1 MIWREKRVLLIVLGL
16 LLLANTIFFFTYR
29 VQYVSRLEDLD
40 ARQEQTTAQLDQ
52 ARHARVTAQQQLA
65 ASKKVQSDL
74 QVLYNERWSTALMRL
89 TALIDE
95 VRRLAAAS
103 HLEPPSYSFTTGE
116 SKIASTSTAN
126 NAAPNTKGS
135 IGTTTV
141 EIAFN
146 VQGTY
151 DQVRR
156 LINLLELSDQFVII
170 DGISLAASGER
181 ESADKAEKTDRTLT
195 LNIRL
200 KTLFRD
206 ARNAPAAAKQL

>member
-29 VQYVSRLEDLD
+29 VQYVSRLQDLD
-40 ARQEQTTAQLDQ
+40 ARQAQAQAQLDQ
-52 ARHARVTAQQQLA
+52 ARNARITAEQQLA
-65 ASKKVQSDL
+65 AYKKVEADL
-74 QVLYNERWSTALMRL
+74 QVLYNERWSTPMRRL

-95 VRRLAAAS
+95 VKRLAAAS
-103 HLEPPSYSFTTGE
+103 HLQPPAYAFTNGE
-116 SKIASTSTAN
+116 SKQAS
-126 NAAPNTKGS
+126 NAPAATKGA

-141 EIAFN
+141 AIAFT

-151 DQVRR
+151 EQVRR

-170 DGISLAASGER
+170 DSVSLATNGTAT
-181 ESADKAEKTDRTLT
+181 DKILT

-206 ARNAPAAAKQL
+206 TRTNAPAANRQL

>member
-16 LLLANTIFFFTYR
+16 LLLANTVFFFTYR
-29 VQYVSRLEDLD
+29 VQYVSRLQDLD
-40 ARQEQTTAQLDQ
+40 SRQEQAQAQLDQ
-52 ARHARVTAQQQLA
+52 ARNASITAEQQLA
-65 ASKKVQSDL
+65 AYKKVQADL
-74 QVLYNERWSTALMRL
+74 QVLYNERWSTPMQRL

-95 VRRLAAAS
+95 VKRIAAAS
-103 HLEPPSYSFTTGE
+103 HLQPPSYAFTTTE
-116 SKIASTSTAN
+116 SKPLIGATGPS
-126 NAAPNTKGS
+126 TKGS

-141 EIAFN
+141 GIAFT

-151 DQVRR
+151 EQVRR

-170 DGISLAASGER
+170 DGISLASDGSG
-181 ESADKAEKTDRTLT
+181 SDKTLT

-206 ARNAPAAAKQL
+206 VRTNAPAANRQL

>member
-16 LLLANTIFFFTYR
+16 LLLANTVFFFTYR
-29 VQYVSRLEDLD
+29 VQYVSRLQDLD
-40 ARQEQTTAQLDQ
+40 SRQEQEQAQLDQ
-52 ARHARVTAQQQLA
+52 ARNASITAEQQLA
-65 ASKKVQSDL
+65 AYKKVQADL
-74 QVLYNERWSTALMRL
+74 QVLYNERWSTPMQRL

-95 VRRLAAAS
+95 VKRLAAAS
-103 HLEPPSYSFTTGE
+103 HLQPPSYAFTTTE
-116 SKIASTSTAN
+116 SKPLVGATGPS
-126 NAAPNTKGS
+126 TKGS

-141 EIAFN
+141 GIAFT

-151 DQVRR
+151 EQVRR

-170 DGISLAASGER
+170 DGISLASDGSG
-181 ESADKAEKTDRTLT
+181 SDKTLT

-206 ARNAPAAAKQL
+206 VRTNAPAANRQL

>member
-16 LLLANTIFFFTYR
+16 LLLANTVFFFTYR
-29 VQYVSRLEDLD
+29 VQYVSRLQDLD
-40 ARQEQTTAQLDQ
+40 TRQEQAQAQLDQ
-52 ARHARVTAQQQLA
+52 ARNARVTAEQQLA
-65 ASKKVQSDL
+65 AYKKVETDL
-74 QVLYNERWSTALMRL
+74 QVLYNERWSTPMQRL

-95 VRRLAAAS
+95 VKRLAAAS
-103 HLEPPSYSFTTGE
+103 HLQPPSYAFTTTE
-116 SKIASTSTAN
+116 SKPIAGTTSGT
-126 NAAPNTKGS
+126 PSKGS

-141 EIAFN
+141 GISFT

-151 DQVRR
+151 EQVRR

-170 DGISLAASGER
+170 DGISLASDGSG
-181 ESADKAEKTDRTLT
+181 SDKTLT

-206 ARNAPAAAKQL
+206 VRTNAPPANRQL

>member
-29 VQYVSRLEDLD
+29 VQYVSRLQDLD
-40 ARQEQTTAQLDQ
+40 ARQAQAQGQLEQ
-52 ARHARVTAQQQLA
+52 ARNARLTAEQQLA
-65 ASKKVQSDL
+65 AYKKVQTDL
-74 QVLYNERWSTALMRL
+74 QVLYNERWSTSMQRL

-95 VRRLAAAS
+95 VKRLAAAS
-103 HLEPPSYSFTTGE
+103 HLQPPAYAFTSGE
-116 SKIASTSTAN
+116 SKQAATTP
-126 NAAPNTKGS
+126 NAKGS
-135 IGTTTV
+135 IGTITV
-141 EIAFN
+141 GIAFN

-151 DQVRR
+151 EQVRR

-170 DGISLAASGER
+170 DGISLGSN
-181 ESADKAEKTDRTLT
+181 ESATDKTLM

-206 ARNAPAAAKQL
+206 VRTPAPAANRQL

>member
-1 MIWREKRVLLIVLGL
+1 MIWREKRLLLIILGV

-40 ARQEQTTAQLDQ
+40 ARLEQTQ
-52 ARHARVTAQQQLA
+52 ARLQQAHRTRITAEQQLA
-65 ASKKVQSDL
+65 ACKKVQSDL
-74 QVLYNERWSTALMRL
+74 QILYNERWSTPMQRL

-95 VRRLAAAS
+95 VKRLAAAS
-103 HLEPPSYSFTTGE
+103 HLEPPSYQFTNSET
-116 SKIASTSTAN
+116 KN
-126 NAAPNTKGS
+126 NGTRGS
-135 IGTTTV
+135 VGTTTV
-141 EIAFN
+141 SIAFN

-151 DQVRR
+151 EQVRR

-170 DGISLAASGER
+170 DGISLASNGTAT
-181 ESADKAEKTDRTLT
+181 DKTLT

-206 ARNAPAAAKQL
+206 TRVNAPAANKQL

>member
-1 MIWREKRVLLIVLGL
+1 MIWREKRILLIVLGL

-29 VQYVSRLEDLD
+29 VQYVSRLQDLD
-40 ARQEQTTAQLDQ
+40 ARQEQSTARLDQ
-52 ARHARVTAQQQLA
+52 ARHARITTEQQLA
-65 ASKKVQSDL
+65 AYKKVQSDL
-74 QVLYNERWSTALMRL
+74 QVLYNERWSTALQRL

-103 HLEPPSYSFTTGE
+103 HLEPPSYQFTSGE
-116 SKIASTSTAN
+116 TKNSSIVS
-126 NAAPNTKGS
+126 NTKGS

-141 EIAFN
+141 EISFN

-151 DQVRR
+151 EQARR

-170 DGISLAASGER
+170 DGISLASNPTTLG
-181 ESADKAEKTDRTLT
+181 DKTLT

-206 ARNAPAAAKQL
+206 VRTGAPSASKQL

>member
-1 MIWREKRVLLIVLGL
+1 MIWREKRILLITLGV

-40 ARQEQTTAQLDQ
+40 ARKEQTQAQLER
-52 ARHARVTAQQQLA
+52 ARHARVTAEQQLA
-65 ASKKVQSDL
+65 AYKKVQNDL
-74 QVLYNERWSTALMRL
+74 QVLYNERWSTPVQRL

-95 VRRLAAAS
+95 VKKLAAAS
-103 HLEPPSYSFTTGE
+103 HLEPPSYSFSNNETK
-116 SKIASTSTAN
+116 SSAASGAR
-126 NAAPNTKGS
+126 GS

-141 EIAFN
+141 EIAFA

-151 DQVRR
+151 EQVRR

-170 DGISLAASGER
+170 DGISLATSG
-181 ESADKAEKTDRTLT
+181 ATANDKTLN

-206 ARNAPAAAKQL
+206 VRPTPASRQL